1 MMIPFELVSAN
12 SILLQNRRYGLFF
25 YCFNFILQ
33 CAQPYCHN
41 QIESM
46 SCGAIPLFQD
56 FPYYP
61 GLING
66 FNCISYSDFSGLC
79 NEVNKILEGNIPR
92 NELLL
97 MSSRINE
104 LYNTHYSKKAIKL
117 AFDSFVEDS
126 NIIQEDYYICPKE
139 N

>member
-1 MMIPFELVSAN
+1 MYLY
-12 SILLQNRRYGLFF
+12 SISLFH
-25 YCFNFILQ
+25 LWTVGVW
-33 CAQPYCHN
+33 QPYCHN